1 MRNHRQYR
9 LPRTSLSPM
18 NHVIELLDDAADD
31 GAGLTGSS
39 QKSKPEIFTLTS
51 DDSIQPPKGQSQ
63 TQYPSSPK
71 EIEVITDTSIHPSIG
86 SIEISAP
93 FCQDLCTTVGDES
106 SIDGDF
112 EPRPRSGKR
121 ILEEILNEDSSICY
135 PRVDSSTTC
144 EVKLKDG
151 MKRLRG
157 LEQEHSQKHSPVRED
172 LAYTHDDVSK
182 NRKAGV
188 LETGADILETYPI
201 SSPAA
206 DLAGSKR
213 LKRGQSRQLFV
224 QNSDCSFNAEEVSE
238 SDVLSQGSVSE
249 SEIQRNSIPTSG
261 KVKGVPI
268 LPVALPNR
276 RDKHTDAFNNSV
288 KVKGVID
295 QAGLS
300 QCRRSE
306 ILELNVRKF
315 PSDKNCKD
323 NPCLPDELSKPARS
337 SESDSDERTS
347 AREASNDMSKAR
359 EVIRLTPYIV
369 HGRCYSDDEAL
380 RLMQTWLG
388 NSRRAFKESNQIYR
402 SNEKARSC
410 ITVTMSSRLI
420 KTFES
425 SGCDLE
431 NGIKPAT
438 LQASIEEELPR
449 IGFLRTCESEYDF
462 AHDIFFPCEKTAVEE
477 ALSILYYDAQV
488 FFELYRTDKEY
499 LFRRFR
505 SFTRSGKYLIV
516 VLSNLKRLAR
526 ALEALED
533 KKYKARVQDELTGS
547 QATRGHNSKKKT
559 SVLEDLSMK
568 KFDIEQRLRF
578 IDRLWGVRIHVVSSH
593 AEFTESLPNLVSLI
607 AKQRMDPAIRYMRY
621 SHINARSGKD
631 KTDVLRQTLQQI
643 NKMPELKANS
653 VIAAYSTFQ
662 ALFTDFKKGEL
673 KSGLDGQ
680 YLMTEAM
687 EARLYKLFTCED
699 PNESIQ

>member
-1 MRNHRQYR
+1 MGD
-9 LPRTSLSPM
+9 
-18 NHVIELLDDAADD
+18 VIELLDDAAES
-31 GAGLTGSS
+31 GLADSP
-39 QKSKPEIFTLTS
+39 QKLNPEVFTLTS
-51 DDSIQPPKGQSQ
+51 DDSIQLPKRQSQ

-71 EIEVITDTSIHPSIG
+71 EIEIITDSSIQPGIG

-93 FCQDLCTTVGDES
+93 FCQDLCTTVGDGS
-106 SIDGDF
+106 SIDGEF

-121 ILEEILNEDSSICY
+121 ILEEILNEESSVCNSRVSSIEEK
-135 PRVDSSTTC
+135 VQNG
-144 EVKLKDG
+144 L
-151 MKRLRG
+151 KRLRDV
-157 LEQEHSQKHSPVRED
+157 EQEHLQTEFGIKED
-172 LAYTHDDVSK
+172 TRHGVTKNVNADVSG
-182 NRKAGV
+182 AV
-188 LETGADILETYPI
+188 VADILESYPI

-206 DLAGSKR
+206 DLTGSKR
-213 LKRGQSRQLFV
+213 LKRSESRQLFI
-224 QNSDCSFNAEEVSE
+224 QNSDWSFNTGEVSE
-238 SDVLSQGSVSE
+238 NDVLSQGSISE
-249 SEIQRNSIPTSG
+249 SEILRNSVLASG
-261 KVKGVPI
+261 KAKRLPI
-268 LPVALPNR
+268 LPIASSNW
-276 RDKHTDAFNNSV
+276 RDKHMTDVFNNSEKTNV
-288 KVKGVID
+288 SD
-295 QAGLS
+295 QQGLS
-300 QCRRSE
+300 DCRQSE

-315 PSDKNCKD
+315 PSNKKPSFADD
-323 NPCLPDELSKPARS
+323 LSKPAQS
-337 SESDSDERTS
+337 AKNDSNESK
-347 AREASNDMSKAR
+347 EAFNEISKAR
-359 EVIRLTPYIV
+359 EVSRLTPYIV
-369 HGRCYSDDEAL
+369 HGRCYSDDEAV
-380 RLMQTWLG
+380 RLVQTWLG
-388 NSRRAFKESNQIYR
+388 SNRRAFKESNQIYR

-420 KTFES
+420 KLFES

-438 LQASIEEELPR
+438 LQASVEEELPR
-449 IGFLRTCESEYDF
+449 IGFLRTCDSEYDF
-462 AHDIFFPCEKTAVEE
+462 AHDIFFPCEKIAVEE
-477 ALSILYYDAQV
+477 ALSILYYDAQT

-499 LFRRFR
+499 LFKRFR
-505 SFTRSGKYLIV
+505 SLTKSGKYLIV
-516 VLSNLKRLAR
+516 VLSNLKKLAR

-547 QATRGHNSKKKT
+547 QTTRGFNSKKKT

-568 KFDIEQRLRF
+568 RFDIEQRLRF
-578 IDRLWGVRIHVVSSH
+578 IDRLWGIKIHVVSSH

-680 YLMTEAM
+680 HLMTEAM
-687 EARLYKLFTCED
+687 ETRLYKLFTCEN